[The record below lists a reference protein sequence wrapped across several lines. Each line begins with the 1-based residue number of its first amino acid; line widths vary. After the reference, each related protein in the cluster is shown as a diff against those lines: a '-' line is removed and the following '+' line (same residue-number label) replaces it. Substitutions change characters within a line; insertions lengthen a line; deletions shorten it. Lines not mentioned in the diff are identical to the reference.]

1 MKTNNQLVE
10 SEQAVIGSL
19 LIDNDCFD
27 RIDGLK
33 AEYFY
38 REDNRVIFSAIVSF
52 IEQNKPVD
60 IILLAEQLSRQGDLE
75 RVGNLQY
82 IGDVIQNTPS
92 SRNVKAHAAKITNQW
107 KLRRLKTLLAELD
120 GDVESRFP
128 VEEILEKAE
137 SGMFDLLEGNED
149 SEMVTLKQAVIEAVD
164 WEDSD
169 HKGVQTGLRDLDRL
183 TGGFCKSNMIVI
195 AGRPSMGKSALACQ
209 IGEHVSHTGHV
220 IFFSLE
226 MSRREIGSRFL
237 RFHEDRAGKS
247 QAISHSGDLNFQ
259 IYDKPAIT
267 LQHIRSEC
275 RKAKR
280 KHGLAMII
288 IDYLQLMQGSGDNRT
303 QEIGAIS
310 RGLKG
315 IAKEF
320 DIPVLVLSQLSRKV
334 EDRTDKRPLMSDL
347 RDSGE
352 IEQDADLILLIYREE
367 AYDKE
372 TENKDLAE
380 IIIRKNRNGATGEV
394 LATFTGATTRFS
406 DFNGQ
411 RIEKISRQSR
421 SGGFC

>member
-1 MKTNNQLVE
+1 MKPENQLIE
-10 SEQAVIGSL
+10 SEQTVLGSL

-27 RIDGLK
+27 RIEGLK
-33 AEYFY
+33 AEAFY
-38 REDNRVIFSAIVSF
+38 RKDHRVIFTALLSF

-60 IILLAEQLSRQGDLE
+60 IILLAEQLQRQGDLD

-82 IGDVIQNTPS
+82 IGALVQSVGST
-92 SRNVKAHAAKITNQW
+92 RNVKAHASKIINQW
-107 KLRRLKTLLAELD
+107 KLRRLKALLAELD
-120 GDVESRFP
+120 DDVESRNP

-137 SGMFDLLEGNED
+137 SGMFDLLEGNEE
-149 SEMVTLKQAVIEAVD
+149 SESVTLKQAVIEAVD

-183 TGGFCKSNMIVI
+183 TGGFCKANMIVI
-195 AGRPSMGKSALACQ
+195 AGRPSMGKSALSCQ
-209 IGEHVSHTGHV
+209 IAEHVAQTGHV

-237 RFHEDRAGKS
+237 RYHEDRAGKS
-247 QAISHSGDLNFQ
+247 QAIAHSSDLNIHIF
-259 IYDKPAIT
+259 DKPAIT
-267 LQHIRSEC
+267 IAHIRSQC

-280 KHGLAMII
+280 KHGLAMIV
-288 IDYLQLMQGSGDNRT
+288 IDYLQLMQGTGDNRT

-320 DIPVLVLSQLSRKV
+320 DIPVIVLSQLSRKV

-372 TENKDLAE
+372 TENKGVAE
-380 IIIRKNRNGATGEV
+380 ILCRKNRNGATGEV
-394 LATFTGATTRFS
+394 YATFTGATTRFS

-411 RIEKISRQSR
+411 RILRSVKQSR
-421 SGGFC
+421 AYE

>member
-1 MKTNNQLVE
+1 MKTNNQLIE

-60 IILLAEQLSRQGDLE
+60 IILLAEQLQRQGDLE

-82 IGDVIQNTPS
+82 IGDVIQSTPS
-92 SRNVKAHAAKITNQW
+92 SRNVKAHALKIINQW
-107 KLRRLKTLLAELD
+107 KLRKLKTLLAELD

-137 SGMFDLLEGNED
+137 SGMFDLLEGNDE
-149 SEMVTLKQAVIEAVD
+149 SESVTLKQAVIEAVD

-183 TGGFCKSNMIVI
+183 TGGFCKSNMIVL

-209 IGEHVSHTGHV
+209 IGEHVAHTGHV

-226 MSRREIGSRFL
+226 MSSREIGSRFL
-237 RFHEDRAGKS
+237 RFHGDRAGKS
-247 QAISHSGDLNFQ
+247 QAIAHSENLNFK

-280 KHGLAMII
+280 KHGLEMII
-288 IDYLQLMQGSGDNRT
+288 IDYLQLMQGSGSNRT

-320 DIPVLVLSQLSRKV
+320 DIPVIALSQLSRGV

-372 TENKDLAE
+372 TENKNLAE
-380 IIIRKNRNGATGEV
+380 IIVRKNRNGATGEIY
-394 LATFTGATTRFS
+394 ATFTGATTRFS

-411 RIEKISRQSR
+411 RILRSVKQSR
-421 SGGFC
+421 AYDL